1 MASFFIP
8 CPVCENATVADIVF
22 LVDGSSSIGSDNFQ
36 EVRQF
41 LRSIIDALDIGPDK
55 VRIGLAQYSDEPH
68 KEFLLKD
75 HMDKNSLLAEVDTF
89 PYRTGGTE
97 TGKAIDFILTQY
109 FTKKAGSRASQRV
122 PQIVV
127 VITDGDS
134 TDDVV
139 APAQRLRQ
147 QGVIVFGVG
156 VGEVNL
162 KQLESVANRPPERFL
177 FTIGSFQALQMLTKG
192 LLQTVCVSID
202 DQRQAL
208 ADKLTDIFFLVDS
221 SVIQGQF
228 SMFKSELTKL
238 INQINVG
245 ASAYRVGL
253 AQFGK
258 DTSVEFRLNTF
269 QTKQEILTGVKGFRL
284 RPQPN
289 QPTNLGSALQ
299 YAYNNFFSSEAGGRA
314 QQGSEQLLV
323 VVSGKDSD
331 DPVFREARL
340 IKSAGITVVGMGA
353 GGPKGLMDEISSPG
367 YSFDSPRVTLLKS
380 LLVTGINKTITE
392 GEKHHP
398 PFTDCKGANV
408 ADIVFIV
415 DESGSIGSAN
425 FQHVRSFLH
434 SIVSSLDV
442 SSTRIRVG
450 IVLYNDRPKAQ
461 VYLDTFNDK
470 AEILQFI
477 KILPYRGGGTNTGA
491 ALNFTREQVFIEE
504 RGSRKGVQQ
513 VAVVITDGESQ
524 DDVSEAAIMLRRT
537 GVTVYAVGIKDAS
550 ETELVQM
557 ASHPPYRHV
566 FNVASFTDL
575 KNLKQS
581 LQKIMCNNLIRQAIT
596 DTTSK
601 TDIKEACKQKDEAD
615 IFFLIDESESIT
627 NQDLSDMKKFI
638 IEFLQTFRIGQQ
650 HVRIGLVKYA
660 DKPTLQF
667 DLNTY
672 SDAKQ
677 MERAVN
683 AIVHEGRGTKTGMAL
698 SSMGPYFERAVATRD
713 HRVSEYL
720 IVITDG
726 ESTDEVK
733 GPADKLRAQGVIIY
747 GIGVKR
753 ATKKAARIQLNEIAG
768 DPKRTFFVNNFD
780 ALKSINNDIL
790 TDICTPDVCKD
801 IVVDVFFLMDSSE
814 SINETDYQKMKEF
827 MKSIISK
834 SPVGQNEVHFGL
846 MQFSTNYNLEFPL
859 NRYYSKEDMMKAIDG
874 MRQMNEGT
882 LTGKAITEVSKYFD
896 ARRGGRPALR
906 QRLIVL
912 TDGKAQDEVKG
923 PAKALRDK
931 KVEIYAIGVD
941 KAVTAQLIDISGS
954 SDRVYNE
961 RNFDALKD
969 LENKVTL
976 IICDP
981 DCTKTERA
989 DIIFLV
995 DVSTSIDSTE
1005 FSSMRTF
1012 MESIVNQ
1019 TIVGKDLTR
1028 FGVILYST
1036 NPTSHFTLK
1045 QCVSKQK
1052 IFKAITDVVPSGGDT
1067 YTGKALAY
1075 TLQFFNAEH
1084 GGRKT
1089 LKVPQILMVIT
1100 DGDAHDVKDLKPSS
1114 DALRKNGV
1122 TVFSIGVKDAIK
1134 EQLDI
1139 MAGGDTSRVF
1149 YVDRFEGLK
1158 TLYKNITSV
1167 LCNSTQP
1174 ACEKEKADLVFLL
1187 DQSSSIN
1194 ERNDNYKIMKNFTA
1208 EVVNSFNV
1216 SEAFVH
1222 VGLATFSDDPLPEF
1236 YLNRYSKK
1244 EDVISHILKIEYNGG
1259 DTYIGKA
1266 LDYIRD
1272 YFELSRGSRIG
1283 VSQNLVLI
1291 TDGGSLDDV
1300 EDAADHLRAQGVE
1313 VFVIGIGDIHDLELL
1328 QISGVPKRLFN
1339 ARNFNSLANIKK
1351 KLVDTICDKPPTA
1364 GELKNCRI
1372 DIAMGFDISQRT
1384 RAPDEKFFTG
1394 HAKLQTF
1401 LPEIVRYVSKVEGL
1415 CCVPTPV
1422 QTNIAF
1428 QVVDRDGR
1436 SLYDTN
1442 FQGYSEDVVKKVM
1455 SLQISEPTYF
1465 NTALLNFFK
1474 ERFKASGAGV
1484 KVAVIFSDGLDE
1496 HVMKLKHESELLRQ
1510 SGVSALLIVALER
1523 AHDVAQLQAVEF
1535 GRGFGDKPPLSI
1547 GMPSVG
1553 STILKQIDTV
1563 SDKEC
1568 CNIICK
1574 CWGPEGVRGPPGPP
1588 GPKGLPGRPGQPG
1601 FPGEEGIPGERGL
1614 PGLPGPQGIMGCP
1627 GARGDKGYRGGTG
1640 RRGDNGEDGLDGVD
1654 GEPGL
1659 KGPDGAKGARG
1670 HTGNPGTP
1678 GIKGK
1683 TGQKGERGNSGD
1695 PGEPGTNNTVTGP
1708 KGDPGNPGLP
1718 GEPGKDGRPG
1728 ESGVTGNPGSDGRRG
1743 PPGEKGAPG
1752 EPGGPGDPGS
1762 PGASGP
1768 QGKRGGGGEPGLKGI
1783 SGFPGPQGEPG
1794 PAGGPGLPGRH
1805 GANGQKGQ
1813 PGGPGVK
1820 GAPGSRGPRGMP
1832 GQDGND
1838 GYGPP
1843 GPKGAKGDPGFPGYP
1858 GLLGEDGVKGT
1869 KGDPGRKGN
1878 RGRGGF
1884 SGHSGESGLPGD
1896 PGDPGHIGPRGRPG
1910 AKDTTACELITYIR
1924 DNCACC
1930 QGPSS
1935 CPAYPTELVFGLD
1948 MSEDVTPAAFERQR
1962 SALLSL
1968 LEDVSIAES
1977 NCPTGARVAV
1987 VGYSAYTKSL
1997 IRFQDYHRKA
2007 QLIES
2012 VRNIALE
2019 KTSNRRHLGAAMR
2032 FVGQN
2037 TFKHVRAGL
2046 RMRKVAVFFSNG
2058 PSQDS
2063 SDIVPAMMEYR
2074 ALNIVPAVISLRN
2087 APAVERALEVDDTR
2101 NAIFTVLGR
2110 DVAADLRKVKN
2121 CAICY
2126 DPCRRSEECAFIQ
2139 DVPKP
2144 QEVNVDLVMVAD
2156 GSREVPADEF
2166 AGVQQLLSSVVEQ
2179 LAVSPQPRGA
2189 GSPARVAVVQQ
2200 SGTKVTEAE
2209 FGLQAYQT
2217 AELMKRQIHNMRQRG
2232 GSSALG
2238 HSLDFA
2244 LREVLLKAGQPRRR
2258 RAVLAVVGTRT
2269 AYEDRARLR
2278 YISQKAKCEGVALF
2292 VVTVGDRY
2300 NRTEVEE
2307 LASPPVQQHLIHVSR
2322 LKADE
2327 QGYTQRFFRVFLSA
2341 LSKGLNSY
2349 PPPSLKRTC
2358 DQLTDQDEAQILN
2371 GQGSAEPEWE
2381 MVADEVEEKFLE
2393 LTGRKTRSR
2402 QPDVIPTLTRGD
2414 GQSSRAGVTLNDPKI
2429 SLKQKK
2435 QKKPSSVVPKAC
2447 FLSQDAGGCQNYT
2460 VMWFFN
2466 SEWGKCSRFWYGGCG
2481 GNENRFKTQRECE
2494 SVCQRKSQ

>member
-55 VRIGLAQYSDEPH
+55 VRIGLAQYSNEPH

-97 TGKAIDFILTQY
+97 TGKAIDFVLTQY
-109 FTKKAGSRASQRV
+109 FTKEAGSRASQRV

-139 APAQRLRQ
+139 APAQHLRQ

-162 KQLESVANRPPERFL
+162 KELQSVANRPPERFL

-208 ADKLTDIFFLVDS
+208 ADKFADIFFLVDS
-221 SVIQGQF
+221 SVVQGQF
-228 SMFKSELTKL
+228 SLFKSDLVKL

-269 QTKQEILTGVKGFRL
+269 QTKQEILTGVKRFRL

-353 GGPKGLMDEISSPG
+353 GASRVLIDAISSPG
-367 YSFDSPRVTLLKS
+367 YAFDSPRVTLAKNS
-380 LLVTGINKTITE
+380 LITVINETITE
-392 GEKHHP
+392 
-398 PFTDCKGANV
+398 DCKGANV

-442 SSTRIRVG
+442 SPTRIRVG

-524 DDVSEAAIMLRRT
+524 DDVSEVAIMLRRT

-615 IFFLIDESESIT
+615 IFFLMDDSGSIT
-627 NQDLSDMKKFI
+627 NQDFSDMKKFI

-660 DKPTLQF
+660 EWSTLQF

-713 HRVSEYL
+713 HRVPEYL

-747 GIGVKR
+747 GIGVKN

-768 DPKRTFFVNNFD
+768 DPKRTFFVDNFD
-780 ALKSINNDIL
+780 ALKTINDGVV

-801 IVVDVFFLMDSSE
+801 IVGDVFFLPDSSE
-814 SINETDYQKMKEF
+814 TISETDYQKMKEF

-896 ARRGGRPALR
+896 VSRGGRPALR
-906 QRLIVL
+906 QRLIVI
-912 TDGKAQDEVKG
+912 TDGKAHDEVKG

-941 KAVTAQLIDISGS
+941 EAVTTQLIDISGS

-976 IICDP
+976 KLCES
-981 DCTKTERA
+981 DCKKTERA

-1019 TIVGKDLTR
+1019 AIVGKDLTR

-1122 TVFSIGVKDAIK
+1122 TVLSIGVKKAIK

-1174 ACEKEKADLVFLL
+1174 ACEKERADLVFLL

-1194 ERNDNYKIMKNFTA
+1194 EHNDNYKIMKNFTT
-1208 EVVNSFNV
+1208 EVVNSFDI
-1216 SEAFVH
+1216 SEESVR
-1222 VGLATFSDDPLPEF
+1222 VGLATFSDDPLVEF
-1236 YLNRYSKK
+1236 DLNQYSKK
-1244 EDVISHILKIEYNGG
+1244 EDVISHILNMEYTGG
-1259 DTYIGKA
+1259 NTYIGKA
-1266 LDYIRD
+1266 LNYTKD
-1272 YFELSRGSRIG
+1272 YFELSRGSQSGIPK
-1283 VSQNLVLI
+1283 NLVLI

-1364 GELKNCRI
+1364 DKDISPFATDCSI

-1401 LPEIVRYVSKVEGL
+1401 LPEIVHSVSKVEGL

-1442 FQGYSEDVVKKVM
+1442 FEGYSEDVVKKVM

-1465 NTALLNFFK
+1465 NAALLNFFK
-1474 ERFKASGAGV
+1474 ERFKASRAGV

-1496 HVMKLKHESELLRQ
+1496 DAMKLEHESELLRQ
-1510 SGVSALLIVALER
+1510 SGVSALLTVALEG
-1523 AHDVAQLQAVEF
+1523 AHDAAQLQMVEF
-1535 GRGFGDKPPLSI
+1535 GRGFGYRLPLGI

-1563 SDKEC
+1563 SDREC
-1568 CNIICK
+1568 CSVLCK
-1574 CWGPEGVRGPPGPP
+1574 CSGSEGVRGSRGPM
-1588 GPKGLPGRPGQPG
+1588 GTKGLPGPHGQSG
-1601 FPGEEGIPGERGL
+1601 FLGEEGVAGERGP
-1614 PGLPGPQGIMGCP
+1614 PGLSGSQGVMGCP
-1627 GARGDKGYRGGTG
+1627 GVRGQKGYRGISGSTG
-1640 RRGDNGEDGLDGVD
+1640 ENGEDGLDGVD

-1659 KGPDGAKGARG
+1659 KGPDGARGARG
-1670 HTGNPGTP
+1670 HPGNPGIP
-1678 GIKGK
+1678 GIRGAA
-1683 TGQKGERGNSGD
+1683 GESGERGLRGD
-1695 PGEPGTNNTVTGP
+1695 PGESGADNTVPGP
-1708 KGDPGNPGLP
+1708 NGDPGNPGLP
-1718 GEPGKDGRPG
+1718 GEPGEDGGPG
-1728 ESGVTGNPGSDGRRG
+1728 DAGVVGNLGSDGRRG

-1752 EPGGPGDPGS
+1752 EPGAPGDPGS

-1768 QGKRGGGGEPGLKGI
+1768 QGKRGGGGQRGPKGI

-1794 PAGGPGLPGRH
+1794 PAGDPGLPGRH

-1884 SGHSGESGLPGD
+1884 SGGPGEPGTTGE
-1896 PGDPGHIGPRGRPG
+1896 PGPPGHVGPRGPPG
-1910 AKDTTACELITYIR
+1910 GKGMTDCELIAYIR
-1924 DNCACC
+1924 QNCVCSH
-1930 QGPSS
+1930 GPSS

-2019 KTSNRRHLGAAMR
+2019 KTSNRRQLGAAMR

-2037 TFKHVRAGL
+2037 AFKRIRGGV

-2058 PSQDS
+2058 PSQNS

-2101 NAIFTVLGR
+2101 NSIFTVLGR
-2110 DVAADLRKVKN
+2110 DMAADLGKVKN
-2121 CAICY
+2121 CAICH

-2144 QEVNVDLVMVAD
+2144 QEVDVDLVMVAD

-2189 GSPARVAVVQQ
+2189 GSTARVAVVQQ
-2200 SGTKVTEAE
+2200 SGTKVTKTE
-2209 FGLQAYQT
+2209 FGLQAYET
-2217 AELMKRQIHNMRQRG
+2217 AELMKRQIHNMQQRG

-2371 GQGSAEPEWE
+2371 G
-2381 MVADEVEEKFLE
+2381 D
-2393 LTGRKTRSR
+2393 
-2402 QPDVIPTLTRGD
+2402 
-2414 GQSSRAGVTLNDPKI
+2414 RAI
-2429 SLKQKK
+2429 
-2435 QKKPSSVVPKAC
+2435 
-2447 FLSQDAGGCQNYT
+2447 
-2460 VMWFFN
+2460 W
-2466 SEWGKCSRFWYGGCG
+2466 SEGCG
-2481 GNENRFKTQRECE
+2481 GKETRLETQKDYEKLSLRRIDEEEEETSQDVARLIEENFFQFSSLKTRP
-2494 SVCQRKSQ
+2494 R